1 MIARIG
7 AAIIAPRRALVTADG
22 PAGAG
27 RGPGDLGVVLLLVF
41 VARELELAVR
51 AGWLMIAGEVGGGA
65 STLLSRV
72 GGALQLPLIALL
84 GGAAV
89 VFVAAGRRRRLGAD
103 SDLACVAM
111 IPAAALAAVL
121 VLIEAVLGSWP
132 AARQVALV
140 GAALWYGAMI
150 VLAVAVARS
159 RGVGQ
164 GAGAGKGAGAGE
176 KRLRRGGGMDA
187 ARKVASASSLPPRAG
202 RGSGWGAGLAV
213 FAVIAATT
221 AIQATHVAKR
231 WDQLRPRTTG
241 DPAPVFALPA
251 IEDGGVLGASLD
263 LADLRGEVVIVD
275 FWATWCG
282 PCRATMPRLDAI
294 ARRHEGAGLRLLSVN
309 IEGRGVAAK
318 ARAMAD
324 RLAPSGTLLWDD
336 SGAAD
341 AYGVT
346 VIPHLAL
353 IDRQGIIR
361 WVHRGTLGNRGASD
375 LEDEIRALLAR

>member
-51 AGWLMIAGEVGGGA
+51 AGWLMVAGEVGGGA
-65 STLLSRV
+65 STLLSRL

-111 IPAAALAAVL
+111 IPAAAVAAVL

-132 AARQVALV
+132 AARQAAMA
-140 GAALWYGAMI
+140 GAALWYGGML
-150 VLAVAVARS
+150 VLAVAVARA
-159 RGVGQ
+159 RGAGQ
-164 GAGAGKGAGAGE
+164 GAGAGAGASAD
-176 KRLRRGGGMDA
+176 RQNSA
-187 ARKVASASSLPPRAG
+187 AAAKASSLPPRAG
-202 RGSGWGAGLAV
+202 GGSGWGAGLAV
-213 FAVIAATT
+213 FAVIAAAT

-241 DPAPVFALPA
+241 DPAPVFALPP
-251 IEDGGVLGASLD
+251 IENGGELAAPVA
-263 LADLRGEVVIVD
+263 LADLRGDVVIID

-353 IDRQGIIR
+353 IDRRGIIR
-361 WVHRGTLGNRGASD
+361 WVHRGTLGNRGAAD
-375 LEDEIRALLAR
+375 LEEEIRDLLAR